1 MTVSAYLN
9 GIGFTGSL
17 WTGGRN
23 NGTHIIWTSNGE
35 LINSTMYQ
43 GGSINSLHGTDRILF
58 RQSVSPAS
66 PYRGLQREWEGHW
79 TFVLC
84 EIF

>member
-1 MTVSAYLN
+1 MAISAYLN
-9 GIGFTGSL
+9 GIGFTGKL

-35 LINSTMYQ
+35 LINLTMYQ
-43 GGSINSLHGTDRILF
+43 SGSINSPHSTDRILIK
-58 RQSVSPAS
+58 QSVSPAS
-66 PYRGLQREWEGHW
+66 PYRGLQREWEGKW
-79 TFVLC
+79 IAVMC